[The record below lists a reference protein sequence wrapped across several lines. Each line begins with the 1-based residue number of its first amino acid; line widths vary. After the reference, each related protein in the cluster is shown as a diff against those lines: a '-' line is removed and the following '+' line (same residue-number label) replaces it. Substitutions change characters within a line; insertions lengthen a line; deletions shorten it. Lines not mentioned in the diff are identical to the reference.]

1 MRLKPDVGSVVGPSD
16 ETHWGQTIFS
26 PAAYGVVEVTKVGA
40 QAYGV
45 SLLTRISERFKD
57 PPVSLAAL
65 EQFAHSLLT
74 TEVDTIILL
83 VPVGNIAYITIVG
96 KGAVYLKRGN
106 TISALLKGSG
116 SISGS
121 LAAGDTL
128 VLASSSMVSAVPEAS
143 LVGMFDHLTAIEAAE
158 KLTLFL
164 HEAKSDVG
172 AAALIFQVSEIKTEP
187 DRPRVATARPIM
199 ARIRFP
205 RIHIRMRKL
214 SVITIVLLFVFLV
227 SVTSGVV
234 KKIRDS
240 TSRDVSKVM
249 IEATHLFDEGVALLD
264 LNPVKGRERLGEAK
278 EILEP
283 YREDK
288 RVADLYSRVM
298 DNLTLAMH
306 SVRAEPELFF
316 DASLIKSG
324 GSAQSLSL
332 FEDLL
337 GIFDAVN
344 HSVYTLEVS
353 TKKSTVIGGG
363 EAVASGEH
371 IAVYGDN
378 AYISTDTGIAQ
389 VRTSDNKTTA
399 NFITKADQW
408 GTISSVVA
416 YGGNLYLLDT
426 EKSRIWKYVAT
437 EKGFS
442 EIREYLNP
450 DSLPDLS
457 KATSMAIDGSV
468 WVSTSD
474 GKVLRFTQG
483 KEQTFLVQGVEPS
496 LGQSLTVYTSD
507 ESKNVYILDR
517 DNKRVVVLD
526 KDGLYLAQYLW
537 EGNVVPTQMV
547 VSEKVKKILL
557 LSEGKIFSLEI
568 K

>member
-1 MRLKPDVGSVVGPSD
+1 M
-16 ETHWGQTIFS
+16 
-26 PAAYGVVEVTKVGA
+26 
-40 QAYGV
+40 
-45 SLLTRISERFKD
+45 
-57 PPVSLAAL
+57 
-65 EQFAHSLLT
+65 
-74 TEVDTIILL
+74 
-83 VPVGNIAYITIVG
+83 G

-121 LAAGDTL
+121 LTAGDTL
-128 VLASSSMVSAVPEAS
+128 VLASSSMVSAVPEES

-172 AAALIFQVSEIKTEP
+172 AAALIFRVYEIKTEP
-187 DRPRVATARPIM
+187 DRPRVATTRPII

-227 SVTSGVV
+227 SVTLGVV

-240 TSRDVSKVM
+240 TSRDVSNVM

-264 LNPVKGRERLGEAK
+264 LNPVKGRERLSEAK

-316 DASLIKSG
+316 DVSLIKNG

-332 FEDLL
+332 FEDIL

-363 EAVASGEH
+363 EAVASGEY

-399 NFITKADQW
+399 NFISKADQW
-408 GTISSVVA
+408 GTIFSVVA

-426 EKSRIWKYVAT
+426 EKNRIWKYVAT
-437 EKGFS
+437 EKSQPAGRQGFS

-468 WVSTSD
+468 WVATSD

-496 LGQSLTVYTSD
+496 LGQSLIVYTSD

-537 EGNVVPTQMV
+537 QGNVTPTQMV
-547 VSEKVKKILL
+547 VSEKAKKILL